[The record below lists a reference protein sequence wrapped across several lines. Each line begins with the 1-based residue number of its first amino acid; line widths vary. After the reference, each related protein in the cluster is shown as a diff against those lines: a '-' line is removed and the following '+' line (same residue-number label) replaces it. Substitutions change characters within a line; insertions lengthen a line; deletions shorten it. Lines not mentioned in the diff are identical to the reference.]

1 MLHVAR
7 DDFAVEDWLAA
18 DGDGRDVHDA
28 DWGRASPAILPAA
41 SAGCRAVLI
50 IAAHDDPPPDC
61 AAKVIGRRTWY
72 DHGAL
77 ALRRDG
83 AGFVVDPRGRKIS
96 IAHGRRLAATAGQS
110 PIRRVRRQLGGRNA
124 AAGRYR
130 GGSVGSS

>member
-1 MLHVAR
+1 MAT
-7 DDFAVEDWLAA
+7 AA
-18 DGDGRDVHDA
+18 TYMIA

-61 AAKVIGRRTWY
+61 AAKVIGRRTWH

-83 AGFVVDPRGRKIS
+83 DGFAIDFARPKNSDRPWAPAPRQEPGV
-96 IAHGRRLAATAGQS
+96 ADTNATATTDATALQDDIE
-110 PIRRVRRQLGGRNA
+110 PDQ
-124 AAGRYR
+124 
-130 GGSVGSS
+130 